1 MSNLFH
7 SGKLFR
13 RIGLLLMCIALGW
26 SGYNIYD
33 DYRYLNENKEI
44 YSLLRDDIDDTDAI
58 DYKLFPDKEMPVKEI
73 DGIPYVGTLEIPS
86 LDITTGVIDTLTMP
100 YLKIS
105 TCRYVGSVYKNDMVI
120 AGHDYRN
127 CFGKL
132 SDLNIGDAV
141 RFTDNDGN
149 IFDYQVVEIEQLQ
162 PVQVE
167 EMITNDDWDLTL
179 FSCLYSGLSRIAVRC
194 QLAERG

>member
-1 MSNLFH
+1 MSNIFH

-13 RIGLLLMCIALGW
+13 CIGLILMCIALVW

-33 DYRYLNENKEI
+33 DYRFQKENAEI
-44 YSLLRDDIDDTDAI
+44 YSLLKSEEDEDKL
-58 DYKLFPDKEMPVKEI
+58 DYQLFPDREMPVVEI
-73 DGIPYVGTLEIPS
+73 DGIGYIGTLEIPA
-86 LDITTGVIDTLTMP
+86 LNIETGVISTLTMP

-105 TCRYVGSVYKNDMVI
+105 TCRYTGSAYKNNMVV

-132 SDLNIGDAV
+132 SDLSVGDSV

-162 PVQVE
+162 PTQVE

-194 QLAERG
+194 QLQK